1 MVESQ
6 TEETPLPGQQDSA
19 RARRSMF
26 LDFMVSKTVES

>member
-26 LDFMVSKTVES
+26 LDFMVSNTV